1 MSTRFSS
8 KNSSR
13 SGSSTESGKA
23 YNSSKNSCHNSSSL
37 THGKSDSNSSSS
49 INVKTP
55 VQNGT
60 INSNSSSNKS
70 KIISNNSSNKSNHS
84 ISINSSKISSNFISH
99 NSGKNMLWV
108 SVPVEKNDFLSA
120 RPSWSTASGS
130 ARGGSGAFP
139 TALSP
144 QPPLITTTTEPIIVD
159 TDVIDLNTNPL
170 RVTTTLQLLGSETI
184 EYNDASSRVKLIM
197 VKDLAGATTAGDTG
211 RTARP
216 SQHLLSA
223 AAIASGGDGRR
234 SPFAPLSA
242 IVSARRMAKMVRDTT
257 ADKEEGEAKTTIG
270 QTTMAAAPPTPT
282 IFVAGNNTDTYA
294 ISAI

>member
-1 MSTRFSS
+1 MSTGFSS

-13 SGSSTESGKA
+13 SGSSTASGKA
-23 YNSSKNSCHNSSSL
+23 YNSSKSGCHNSSSL
-37 THGKSDSNSSSS
+37 TYRKSDSNSSS

-55 VQNGT
+55 AQNGT

-120 RPSWSTASGS
+120 RPSWATASGS

-242 IVSARRMAKMVRDTT
+242 IVSARRVAKMVAKDTT
-257 ADKEEGEAKTTIG
+257 ADKEGEAKTTIG
-270 QTTMAAAPPTPT
+270 QTTMAAAPPPTT